1 MQCNFLHPRNTVLNS
16 EPGAV
21 RIHQRIKQFTKSYRF
36 CEDSQTTARTPDS
49 CPTTITVG
57 PVAARIP
64 KNQRSKRTRALINFQ
79 YHTRSFVERPW
90 SQAEYSI
97 RADSP
102 ELTLS
107 Y

>member
-16 EPGAV
+16 EPGRSESTNTLSSSQNHIDFVKTV
-21 RIHQRIKQFTKSYRF
+21 RQQQEHQTVADHR
-36 CEDSQTTARTPDS
+36 
-49 CPTTITVG
+49 TVG

-64 KNQRSKRTRALINFQ
+64 KNQRSKRTCALINFQ
-79 YHTRSFVERPW
+79 YHTRAFVERPW

-102 ELTLS
+102 ELTLL

>member
-1 MQCNFLHPRNTVLNS
+1 MQCNFLPQENTVLNS
-16 EPGAV
+16 EPGRSESTNTLSSSQNYIDFVKTV
-21 RIHQRIKQFTKSYRF
+21 RQQQEHQTVADHRM
-36 CEDSQTTARTPDS
+36 
-49 CPTTITVG
+49 VG

-64 KNQRSKRTRALINFQ
+64 KNQRSKCTRALINFQ

>member
-1 MQCNFLHPRNTVLNS
+1 M
-16 EPGAV
+16 
-21 RIHQRIKQFTKSYRF
+21 
-36 CEDSQTTARTPDS
+36 
-49 CPTTITVG
+49 
-57 PVAARIP
+57 
-64 KNQRSKRTRALINFQ
+64 RALINFQ
-79 YHTRSFVERPW
+79 YHTRSIVERPW